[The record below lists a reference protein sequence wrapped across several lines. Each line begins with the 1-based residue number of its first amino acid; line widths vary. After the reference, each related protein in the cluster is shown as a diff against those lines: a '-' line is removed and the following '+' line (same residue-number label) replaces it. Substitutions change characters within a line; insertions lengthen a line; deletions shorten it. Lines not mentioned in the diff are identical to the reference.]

1 MGNLFCFVLVL
12 FFFFSFSTQ
21 YVYYAEVLNWDCFSV
36 LSCGTV
42 GVNLFFDKGWVC
54 LFYGSDLHILF
65 LHKSHFKESEIYL
78 PNIEKVMVCK

>member
-1 MGNLFCFVLVL
+1 MGNI
-12 FFFFSFSTQ
+12 FFFFFFFPFSTQ

-42 GVNLFFDKGWVC
+42 GVNLFFIKAGCVYFMVQTC
-54 LFYGSDLHILF
+54 TFCFCTKVILKN
-65 LHKSHFKESEIYL
+65 LKLYL